1 MLISLCPVAAL
12 KHSPSKRKSVK
23 IKPGGAGVTVP
34 GVPGG
39 QSSKTGSGDAGGGQD
54 RSRNGSFL
62 QVFNG
67 KTKSFDWDTLYFHYP
82 RDIPLKTNNLDHN
95 AIVLIG

>member
-1 MLISLCPVAAL
+1 MVRAA
-12 KHSPSKRKSVK
+12 RQGQVTRVVVRT
-23 IKPGGAGVTVP
+23 GVVRLPTMKVNTQGLP
-34 GVPGG
+34 
-39 QSSKTGSGDAGGGQD
+39 K
-54 RSRNGSFL
+54 NGSFL